1 MVERSF
7 KKFVLLK
14 EGDDSSSSS
23 SSSSSGGSGGGGSA
37 ADGDWKKEFIQLE
50 KGFIPPPNMRPII
63 EAFLESGNIEVMDD
77 LSKPVKMPKKSL
89 FLVGG
94 PVRDFL
100 KGKTPKDFDLATNAT
115 PEQIAHILSAA
126 GFKTK
131 GKRNEMGK
139 MEPNFDVSGKQGQPM
154 KLGFEP
160 EVGRPGD
167 KLYWYLKGRDASQ
180 EGKPFVI
187 GAVVNGEEFDIAT
200 FRKDAKVTEGDAEVD
215 FVDNPRDDAARR
227 DLTINALYIE
237 LTKPDGE
244 NNKLYD
250 PTKQGWHDV
259 MHGQVRTVG
268 KADDRFREDKLRV
281 MRAIRFHCR
290 FGKGSKMHK
299 DIEAA
304 IPKFKNLGGVA
315 NERIRDEFLK
325 GLLHPDVDPKC
336 YLGIYYRTGLLEK
349 VFPGVQINMQI
360 PSQFR
365 DRRDKPLALA
375 WILQNN
381 PVEKVEQVLSGQR
394 RNGDEDVPTGWSN
407 AEKNAVVFLLKLKE
421 FDVEQID
428 QILDQRKVA
437 GLTDDQ
443 IRDWVDL
450 FNLTD
455 AKGRTRSSRPA
466 WAKQVRA
473 FADFKPDSRELV
485 SWHGKDDQGKSTGQI
500 HPDIQS
506 AGLAGIHP
514 TQRGEVVKNMNREKL
529 KKMYQDSLP
538 KNEALEEK

>member
-1 MVERSF
+1 MTLTSF
-7 KKFVLLK
+7 QKYMLLK
-14 EGDDSSSSS
+14 EGD
-23 SSSSSGGSGGGGSA
+23 SSSSGGSSGGGGSGGSGA
-37 ADGDWKKEFIQLE
+37 EDWKKQFIQLE

-63 EAFLESGNIEVMDD
+63 QAFLDSGSIEVMDD

-115 PEQIAHILSAA
+115 PEQVAHILHAA

-131 GKRNEMGK
+131 GKKNEMGEH
-139 MEPNFDVSGKQGQPM
+139 EPQFDVSGKKGKPM
-154 KLGFEP
+154 NISFKP
-160 EVGRPGD
+160 EISRPGD
-167 KLYWYLKGRDASQ
+167 TLHWYLKGRDASQ

-200 FRKDAKVTEGDAEVD
+200 FRKDAKVEDGQAAVD
-215 FVDNPRDDAARR
+215 FVDNPNDDAARR

-268 KADDRFREDKLRV
+268 KAEDRFKEDKLRV

-290 FGKGSKMHK
+290 FGKGTKMHK

-304 IPKFKNLGGVA
+304 IPKFRNLGGVA

-325 GLLHPDVDPKC
+325 GLLDPNIDPKC
-336 YLGIYYRTGLLEK
+336 YLSIYHRTGLLEK
-349 VFPGVQINMQI
+349 VFPGVELNLNV
-360 PSQFR
+360 PSTLR

-381 PVEKVEQVLSGQR
+381 DSEKIAQVLGPTR
-394 RNGDEDVPTGWSN
+394 AEGTEDKPTGWT
-407 AEKNAVVFLLKLKE
+407 AQERNAVLYLLSLKE
-421 FDVEQID
+421 FDQDNLEELISKRQGT
-428 QILDQRKVA
+428 
-437 GLTDDQ
+437 GLSDDQ
-443 IRDWVDL
+443 IRDWVDM
-450 FNLTD
+450 FDITD
-455 AKGRTRSSRPA
+455 AAGRVRSTRPA
-466 WAKQVRA
+466 WAKMIRT
-473 FADFKPDSRELV
+473 FADFKPDSRKLV
-485 SWHGKDDQGKSTGQI
+485 TWNAKDDQGRRTDQV
-500 HPDIQS
+500 HPEI
-506 AGLAGIHP
+506 ANRGLHGVLP
-514 TQRGEVVKNMNREKL
+514 QQRGEIVKGLNKDIL
-529 KKMYQDSLP
+529 KKMFGEMLP
-538 KNEALEEK
+538 KNEGQGQEV